1 MIWIALGSLAAVT
14 LAVIGIVWFVVREI
28 LDIMKRVL

>member
-28 LDIMKRVL
+28 LDIMKRGL